1 MRGVTRRDFLKT
13 VAVGSAAAVTAAVVP
28 SFVGQLVPE
37 AHAVASGIVSFQFA
51 GQSIARTLGNVQA
64 RISMSGEGKVDPV
77 ASQVTAGGSFTQ
89 FDNGV
94 LKDPKPIIS
103 QGTWSGERLS
113 VLKLVGT
120 WGEGPFAAGEI
131 EMDVTLHQDF
141 PSKAEIPAKMR
152 LVSNIEAAGLTTGL
166 PQGFTLN
173 IPGSTIGPFV
183 PFASK
188 KKSKKKK
195 AHTMFTVGKG

>member
-1 MRGVTRRDFLKT
+1 MSGVTRRDFLKT
-13 VAVGSAAAVTAAVVP
+13 VAVGSAAAVSAAVVP

-37 AHAVASGIVSFQFA
+37 AHAVASGIVGFQFA
-51 GQSIARTLGNVQA
+51 GQSIAPTLGSVQA

-103 QGTWSGERLS
+103 QGTWTGERLS
-113 VLKLVGT
+113 SLKLVGT

-141 PSKAEIPAKMR
+141 PSRAEIPGKMR

-173 IPGSTIGPFV
+173 IPESTIGPFV
-183 PFASK
+183 PSK
-188 KKSKKKK
+188 KKSKKK